1 MFECKNNFQQTIIYN
16 SLQLSNNLVRYYKT
30 QLVEN
35 FSSASISDEKL
46 LSQIAW
52 NNIFE
57 ELSDFNNKDKI
68 TFALNNDDSYNK
80 IDIAD
85 ARFLNYLNI
94 NSKKELQDS
103 YRSYIAQANSKMTMT
118 NTLKSIPRSD
128 KAPVLPSQPI
138 LKPSSKSPIN
148 SQSDAHFIHVRD
160 SNQTIKTISKPDLS
174 NLARSSGTKY
184 IFTIGWGFWTQQQ

>member
-118 NTLKSIPRSD
+118 NTLSPFPE
-128 KAPVLPSQPI
+128 AT
-138 LKPSSKSPIN
+138 KPLFYHLN
-148 SQSDAHFIHVRD
+148 QS
-160 SNQTIKTISKPDLS
+160 
-174 NLARSSGTKY
+174 
-184 IFTIGWGFWTQQQ
+184 